1 MSNITLADVRPELL
15 ESPWNEDDGVI
26 REYLFAHDATLKQ
39 KMEVWEFQNDPVNV
53 CMQIQLYD
61 CTIWVCLPFGVIC
74 VPLQYAYYDMH
85 HQMQYQNL
93 IEELYARRLAVTK
106 DGIVYKTLRKKPMAF
121 DPTKPCAACCCAIGR
136 FKDTEIGESSKV
148 IPFDRVQDVR
158 TEQAAGGTRRIVDI
172 GGCCPYERG
181 DMIADVDAS
190 CDVDTAGYGIEL
202 MVPGLAN
209 APNFRTTVLALK
221 HGRELPP
228 LDDGVIEG
236 TADPSALRGPPPRA
250 SMKRSSS
257 SAKMM
262 RHTAAPDSMEMTRT
276 TEEQTT
282 LLRSIDEKL
291 AALVAIADRAA
302 TQRA

>member
-1 MSNITLADVRPELL
+1 MSNISMADVRPELL

-39 KMEVWEFQNDPVNV
+39 KMEVWEFQNDPVNL
-53 CMQIQLYD
+53 CMQ
-61 CTIWVCLPFGVIC
+61 CPPCCLPAGAIC
-74 VPLQYAYYDMH
+74 LPLQYAYYDMS

-106 DGIVYKTLRKKPMAF
+106 DGIVYKTLRKKPMAL
-121 DPTKPCAACCCAIGR
+121 DPTNPCAACCCAIGR
-136 FKDTEIGESSKV
+136 FKDNEIGASSKV

-158 TEQAAGGTRRIVDI
+158 TEQAAGGTRRIVQF
-172 GGCCPYERG
+172 GGCCPCEQG

-262 RHTAAPDSMEMTRT
+262 RYTAAPDSMEMTRT

-291 AALVAIADRAA
+291 AALVAIADRAT

>member
-1 MSNITLADVRPELL
+1 MADVRPELL
-15 ESPWNEDDGVI
+15 ESPWDEEDGVI

-39 KMEVWEFQNDPVNV
+39 KMEVWEFQNDPVNL
-53 CMQIQLYD
+53 CIAAPP
-61 CTIWVCLPFGVIC
+61 CCLPLSAIC
-74 VPLQYAYYDMH
+74 VPIQYAYYNMNHD
-85 HQMQYQNL
+85 MQYQNL

-106 DGIVYKTLRKKPMAF
+106 DGIVYKTLRKKPTAF
-121 DPTKPCAACCCAIGR
+121 DPTNPCAACCCAIGR
-136 FKDTEIGESSKV
+136 FKDNEIGASSKV

-158 TEQAAGGTRRIVDI
+158 TEQAAGGTRRII
-172 GGCCPYERG
+172 QAGGCYPYEQG

-190 CDVDTAGYGIEL
+190 CDVDTAGYGIVPEL

-236 TADPSALRGPPPRA
+236 TADPSALQGPPPRA
-250 SMKRSSS
+250 SMKRASS
-257 SAKMM
+257 SAKIM
-262 RHTAAPDSMEMTRT
+262 RYNAAPDSMEMTRT

-291 AALVAIADRAA
+291 AALVAIANRAV
-302 TQRA
+302 TQRACSA